1 MHRLAS
7 GRDTSPVAHYTQ
19 RQSERLARQFEPPVG
34 ERLPLERAIADLI
47 ERLVNRLGER
57 GLLARGL
64 ALSLELAGGE
74 TREETVALRQP
85 TADPAHLLQTALS
98 LLPARLPERVAEL
111 SLILDDLTP
120 VRARQ
125 LSLFERD
132 PVEAGRLRAVFRA
145 LVARYGADT
154 FYVARLVAPDERL
167 PERRYELRRWGDDG
181 LSVDD
186 RAAD

>member
-7 GRDTSPVAHYTQ
+7 GRDTSPVAHYHAHS
-19 RQSERLARQFEPPVG
+19 SESLARQFEPPVG
-34 ERLPLERAIADLI
+34 ERLPLEHAIEDLV
-47 ERLVNRLGER
+47 ERLAHHLREK
-57 GLLARGL
+57 GLVARGL
-64 ALSLELAGGE
+64 ALSLELASGE
-74 TREETVALRQP
+74 RWEEAVALRQP
-85 TADPAHLLQTALS
+85 TADPSHLHQTALG
-98 LLPARLPERVAEL
+98 LLPDRLPERVSTL
-111 SLILDDLTP
+111 SLTLDDLTP

-132 PVEAGRLRAVFRA
+132 PVEAGRLQAVFQA

-154 FYVARLVAPDERL
+154 FFVARLVAPDERL
-167 PERRYELRRWGDDG
+167 PERRYELRRWEDDG